1 MIENLP
7 AECEAEVLRLLR
19 ENGLQC
25 AKLSDLSLPEIRHAQ
40 RGAFP
45 DMRMAHL
52 AAHRRDEFL
61 GQPLTEDL
69 LCTRVGFQGPS
80 PAHYIPRPAGSYDHI
95 LIYCTE
101 GRGWLEVDGRVRAV
115 EKYNAFLIPAHVPH
129 RYGADPEHPWS
140 NFWVHFQGRQAAA
153 YSELIIPD
161 PGNPVIHLPRH
172 PEMVA
177 CIEQLYHFMS
187 EVHTYPTLVSAGG
200 ALSQLLSVI
209 QLRMHSSE
217 LRSRTADENIDK
229 TVEFMH
235 RNLSRKLSLKELA
248 GIAGMSVNH
257 YGAVFAKRYY
267 STPIDYFNRLKIQR
281 ACELLATTSLRVGE
295 VSEQL
300 GFTDPYYFSRL
311 FRKIMGVA
319 PRDYR

>member
-1 MIENLP
+1 MP
-7 AECEAEVLRLLR
+7 VACEAEVLRLLR

-25 AKLSDLSLPEIRHAQ
+25 AKLSDLSLPDIRHAQ

-52 AAHRRDEFL
+52 AAHLRDEFL
-61 GQPLTEDL
+61 SRPLTEDL

-101 GRGWLEVDGRVRAV
+101 GRGWLDIDEQVRSV
-115 EKYNAFLIPAHVPH
+115 EKHEAFLIPAHIPH
-129 RYGADPEHPWS
+129 RYGADPERPWS
-140 NFWVHFQGRQAAA
+140 NFWVHFQGRQAGAFA
-153 YSELIIPD
+153 RQIVPD

-172 PEMVA
+172 PEMIA
-177 CIEQLYHFMS
+177 CIEQLYQFMS
-187 EVHTYPTLVSAGG
+187 RVHTHQTLVAAGG
-200 ALSQLLSVI
+200 ALSQLLGVI
-209 QLRMHSSE
+209 QLHMHSSE
-217 LRSRTADENIDK
+217 LRLRTADENLDK

-235 RNLSRKLSLKELA
+235 RNLSRKLGLKELA
-248 GIAGMSVNH
+248 GIAGMSMNH
-257 YGAVFAKRYY
+257 YGALFRKRYS

-281 ACELLATTSLRVGE
+281 ACELLVTTNLRVGE
-295 VSEQL
+295 AGEQL
-300 GFTDPYYFSRL
+300 GFPDPYYFSRL
-311 FRKIMGVA
+311 FKKIMGVA